1 MKNKKGFTLVEI
13 MGVMTILALLLIVTV
28 PAIVNSIKKSDIDEI
43 ARIEKDIFLATEV
56 YVQKNEIKVTELENV
71 GTTFVS
77 IQSLITEEYVRYDN
91 IKTIDDIKS
100 KYVKVTKENLEYKYE
115 LVDNNA

>member
-56 YVQKNEIKVTELENV
+56 YVQKNEIEVPEGLTEGAPCV
-71 GTTFVS
+71 P
-77 IQSLITEEYVRYDN
+77 IQDLIKDEYVRYDN

-100 KYVKVTKENLEYKYE
+100 KCVRVTKENLEYKYE

>member
-56 YVQKNEIKVTELENV
+56 YVQKNEIEVTDV
-71 GTTFVS
+71 GTFVS

-115 LVDNNA
+115 LVDNNV